1 MSGIPAS
8 LLNAST
14 SIELLGAALM
24 LYTPRIALASS
35 FSLEDV
41 TLIHMLSLFAAPDDY
56 HVIALDTGRLPEETY
71 QCAEAIRNRYH
82 IAIEWLYPDK
92 DLVEELLLRKGAFS
106 FKESVENRHECCFIR
121 KVQPLQQRLK
131 TLDAWITGQRREQS
145 SSRSALEPVEFD
157 VSNNSMI
164 KLNPL
169 WAWTAADVSRYV
181 KENNI
186 PYSALYDRGYK
197 SIGCQPCT
205 RPVAAEEHE
214 RAGRWWWEAAEHKE
228 CGIHLAPVST

>member
-1 MSGIPAS
+1 MSAIPAS
-8 LLNAST
+8 LLNAAT
-14 SIELLGAALM
+14 PIELLSTALS
-24 LYTPRIALASS
+24 LYTPRIAIASS
-35 FSLEDV
+35 FSVEDV
-41 TLIHMLSLFAAPDDY
+41 TLIHMLSLVTSPADY

-71 QCAEAIRNRYH
+71 QCAEAIRNRYG
-82 IAIEWLYPDK
+82 IKIEWLYPDK
-92 DLVEELLLRKGAFS
+92 QLVEEMLLRKGAFS

-145 SSRSALEPVEFD
+145 SSRSALEPVEVD
-157 VSNNSMI
+157 VSHDAII

-169 WAWTAADVSRYV
+169 FAWTADDVSHYV
-181 KENNI
+181 KQNRI

-197 SIGCQPCT
+197 SVGCQPCT
-205 RPVAAEEHE
+205 RPVAPDEHE
-214 RAGRWWWEAAEHKE
+214 RAGRWWWESAEHKE